1 MPSLQELNDYFAPP
15 APEEPVTFQKFSVTP
30 DLEVLLDEARRIE
43 EAPIILPD
51 GRRRLKE
58 INRVLRKALKEV

>member
-1 MPSLQELNDYFAPP
+1 MPSLTDLNAHFGSD
-15 APEEPVTFQKFSVTP
+15 ESGNEPFMKFRLGP
-30 DLEVLLDEARRIE
+30 DMQVLLDEARRIE